1 MSSCVFGGRHLGT
14 AVLTG
19 ELELFHRTGRYT
31 FVRFAMRRSREKGST
46 GDFRW
51 WVACKQAYLAILAVR
66 KDACA

>member
-1 MSSCVFGGRHLGT
+1 MSSCVFGDRHSGI

-19 ELELFHRTGRYT
+19 ELELFYRTGRYN
-31 FVRFAMRRSREKGST
+31 FVRFAMKRSREKGCT
-46 GDFRW
+46 GDFLW